1 MAEYTHPLWLGDPA
15 EHGLYQDLIKVY
27 RGEIKGKEA
36 RDIVNAATGE
46 FPQQA
51 FDSAKREA
59 IQRTDTPQGRIS
71 TYNSRTDF
79 KKLSRKNKSW
89 PMITNDGIQNAY
101 IKDNKIHAE
110 GSKFDG
116 MKATEGNLR
125 KAFVLPKDLNE
136 IPANVDWNLLR
147 DTNKS
152 PGNMM
157 ADIYTPASDMNSLR
171 NQYDKNIRIFKQ
183 TEPGLYNK
191 LMNDPNAYEQGFNI
205 FLESLGLVRT
215 SHRGRT
221 APDRPVMLPG
231 TNLERRG
238 PKGTFRDFYPGD
250 NMNPNNV
257 MPNAVYQ
264 NNMPGGMLVQN
275 RNNQPNNI
283 LVKLATMQKL
293 GLLA

>member
-1 MAEYTHPLWLGDPA
+1 MAEYTHPLFLGDPG

-51 FDSAKREA
+51 FDMAKREA

-79 KKLSRKNKSW
+79 KKKAKQGKSW
-89 PMITNDGIQNAY
+89 PMMTTDGIQNAY
-101 IKDNKIHAE
+101 IEKNKIVAP

-125 KAFVLPKDLNE
+125 KAFVLPKDLNQ
-136 IPANVDWNLLR
+136 IPANVNWNLLR

-152 PGNMM
+152 SKAMM
-157 ADIYTPASDMNSLR
+157 DDIH
-171 NQYDKNIRIFKQ
+171 
-183 TEPGLYNK
+183 G
-191 LMNDPNAYEQGFNI
+191 
-205 FLESLGLVRT
+205 
-215 SHRGRT
+215 
-221 APDRPVMLPG
+221 PVMLPG

-250 NMNPNNV
+250 SGEFPIPKPPVNNPVMMPGTNLERRGPRGTFRDFYPGDNMPPYPNN
-257 MPNAVYQ
+257 
-264 NNMPGGMLVQN
+264 NMQMNTN
-275 RNNQPNNI
+275 RPNNI

-293 GLLA
+293 GLLT

>member
-46 FPQQA
+46 FPKQA

-71 TYNSRTDF
+71 TYNSRVDF
-79 KKLSRKNKSW
+79 KKKAKQGKSW
-89 PMITNDGIQNAY
+89 PMMTTDGIQNAY
-101 IKDNKIHAE
+101 IKDNKIVAP

-136 IPANVDWNLLR
+136 VPANVDWNLLR

-152 PGNMM
+152 GKAMM
-157 ADIYTPASDMNSLR
+157 DDIH
-171 NQYDKNIRIFKQ
+171 
-183 TEPGLYNK
+183 G
-191 LMNDPNAYEQGFNI
+191 
-205 FLESLGLVRT
+205 
-215 SHRGRT
+215 
-221 APDRPVMLPG
+221 PVMLPG

-250 NMNPNNV
+250 NLNPNNV
-257 MPNAVYQ
+257 LPREVPTYPSDSTIPGMNPVIRPGIDPVYPNRMPN
-264 NNMPGGMLVQN
+264 MSVQN
-275 RNNQPNNI
+275 RNNQPNNV

-293 GLLA
+293 GLLT